1 MYLLPCYWSEVEV
14 EPAVAMVAGVLKGE
28 EVAGC
33 SVVEE
38 AASCLLE
45 EASDL
50 QETKPLIYHS
60 LCVK

>member
-1 MYLLPCYWSEVEV
+1 M

-33 SVVEE
+33 LVVEA

-50 QETKPLIYHS
+50 QETKPVSYHS
-60 LCVK
+60 FCVK